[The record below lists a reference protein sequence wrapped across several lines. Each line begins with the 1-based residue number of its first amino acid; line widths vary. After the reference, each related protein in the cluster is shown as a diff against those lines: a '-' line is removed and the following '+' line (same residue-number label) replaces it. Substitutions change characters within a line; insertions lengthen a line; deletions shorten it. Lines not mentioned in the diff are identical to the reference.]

1 MWSPGMQSALYSATF
16 YGSLI
21 TIFFSGYLAD
31 RYGPKYLIFFAI
43 SDYIIVTLLTPVL
56 AEFNYYAFFIARIIM
71 GLGEVEEI
79 TFYLIV
85 QLKEFC
91 FRDETI

>member
-79 TFYLIV
+79 IFI
-85 QLKEFC
+85 
-91 FRDETI
+91 